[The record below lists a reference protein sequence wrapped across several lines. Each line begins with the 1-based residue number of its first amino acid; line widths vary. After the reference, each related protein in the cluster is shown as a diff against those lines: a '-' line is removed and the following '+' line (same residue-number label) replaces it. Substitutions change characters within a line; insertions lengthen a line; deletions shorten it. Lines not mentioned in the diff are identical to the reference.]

1 MRIPKHI
8 GIIMDGNGRW
18 AKQRGLKRTVGHERG
33 AKVAEDVIQW
43 ASDMGIRYLTLYS
56 FSTENWKRPKEE
68 VNFLFSLMVR
78 YLESRLN
85 KIIKENVRVR
95 FTGRIEELPDKVY
108 DVCKRIE
115 EKSKNNT
122 KIDVILAV
130 NYGGRR
136 EIVDAVNKLILKKA
150 EKISIEDI
158 SNNLYLPDIP
168 DPELIIRTSGEVRI
182 SNFLLWQIAYS
193 ELYFTD
199 VLWPDFTKED
209 LEKAI
214 KDFSSRDRRFGGI
227 QSDERRDYNGSK

>member
-1 MRIPKHI
+1 LSDKLKIPIHI

-18 AKQRGLKRTVGHERG
+18 AKLRGLKRTKGHEEG
-33 AKVAEDVIQW
+33 AKVAENVIEW

-85 KIIKENVRVR
+85 KIIRENVRVR
-95 FTGRIEELPDKVY
+95 FTGKIDELPENVY
-108 DVCKRIE
+108 NVCKRIE

-136 EIVDAVNKLILKKA
+136 EIVDAVNKLISQNVN
-150 EKISIEDI
+150 KITIEDI
-158 SNNLYLPDIP
+158 SNNLYLPDVP
-168 DPELIIRTSGEVRI
+168 DPELIIRTSGEIRL
-182 SNFLLWQIAYS
+182 SNFLLWQSAYS
-193 ELYFTD
+193 ELYFTKT
-199 VLWPDFTKED
+199 LWPDFNKEE

-214 KDFSSRDRRFGGI
+214 IDYTKRDRRFGSI
-227 QSDERRDYNGSK
+227 SSDEGSV

>member
-1 MRIPKHI
+1 
-8 GIIMDGNGRW
+8 MDGNGRW
-18 AKQRGLKRTVGHERG
+18 AKQRGLKRTMGHERG

-43 ASDMGIRYLTLYS
+43 ASDLGIRYLTLYS

-68 VNFLFSLMVR
+68 VSFLFSLMVR

-85 KIIKENVRVR
+85 KIIRENVRVR
-95 FTGRIEELPDKVY
+95 FTGRIEELPQEVF

-115 EKSKNNT
+115 EKSKNNS

-136 EIVDAVNKLILKKA
+136 EIVDAVNKI
-150 EKISIEDI
+150 ISKGIKEIDIKDI
-158 SNNLYLPDIP
+158 SNNLYLPDVP
-168 DPELIIRTSGEVRI
+168 DPELIIRTSGEIRI

-199 VLWPDFTKED
+199 TLWPDFTKDD
-209 LEKAI
+209 LIKAI
-214 KDFSSRDRRFGGI
+214 ENYSNRERRFGSI
-227 QSDERRDYNGSK
+227 SSDEGSEK

>member
-1 MRIPKHI
+1 MSDKLKIPIHI

-18 AKQRGLKRTVGHERG
+18 AKLRGLKRTKGHEEG
-33 AKVAEDVIQW
+33 AKVAENVIEW

-85 KIIKENVRVR
+85 KIIRENVRVR
-95 FTGRIEELPDKVY
+95 FTGKIDELPENVY
-108 DVCKRIE
+108 NVCKRIE

-136 EIVDAVNKLILKKA
+136 EIVDAVNKLISQNVN
-150 EKISIEDI
+150 KITIEDI
-158 SNNLYLPDIP
+158 SNNLYLPDVP
-168 DPELIIRTSGEVRI
+168 DPELIIRTSGEIRL
-182 SNFLLWQIAYS
+182 SNFLLWQSAYS
-193 ELYFTD
+193 ELYFTKT
-199 VLWPDFTKED
+199 LWPDFNKEE

-214 KDFSSRDRRFGGI
+214 IDYTKRDRRFGSI
-227 QSDERRDYNGSK
+227 SSDEGSV

>member
-1 MRIPKHI
+1 MKIPKHV

-18 AKQRGLKRTVGHERG
+18 ARQRGLKRTMGHERG

-43 ASDMGIRYLTLYS
+43 ASDLGIRYLTLYS

-68 VNFLFSLMVR
+68 VSFLFSLMVR

-95 FTGRIEELPDKVY
+95 FTGRIEELPKNVF

-115 EKSKNNT
+115 DKSKNNT

-130 NYGGRR
+130 NYGGRK
-136 EIVDAVNKLILKKA
+136 EIVDAVNKLM
-150 EKISIEDI
+150 EKGVKSINIEDI
-158 SNNLYLPDIP
+158 SKNLYLPDVP
-168 DPELIIRTSGEVRI
+168 DPELIIRTSGEIRI

-193 ELYFTD
+193 ELYFTNT
-199 VLWPDFTKED
+199 LWPDFTRED
-209 LEKAI
+209 LIKAVE
-214 KDFSSRDRRFGGI
+214 DYSNRERRFGSI
-227 QSDERRDYNGSK
+227 SSDEGSEK

>member
-1 MRIPKHI
+1 
-8 GIIMDGNGRW
+8 MDGNGRW
-18 AKQRGLKRTVGHERG
+18 AKQRGLKRTMGHEKG

-68 VNFLFSLMVR
+68 VSFLFSLMVR

-85 KIIKENVRVR
+85 KIVRENVRVR
-95 FTGRIEELPDKVY
+95 FLGRIEELPEKVFE
-108 DVCKRIE
+108 VCKRIE
-115 EKSKNNT
+115 EKSKYNN

-136 EIVDAVNKLILKKA
+136 EIVDAVNKA
-150 EKISIEDI
+150 ISKGTKSIDINDI

-168 DPELIIRTSGEVRI
+168 DPELIIRTSGEIRI

-193 ELYFTD
+193 ELYFTNT
-199 VLWPDFTKED
+199 LWPDFTKED
-209 LEKAI
+209 FKKAI
-214 KDFSSRDRRFGGI
+214 EDYSNRERRFGSI
-227 QSDERRDYNGSK
+227 SSDEGSENSGNK

>member
-1 MRIPKHI
+1 MKIPKHL

-18 AKQRGLKRTVGHERG
+18 AKQRGLKRTMGHEKG

-68 VNFLFSLMVR
+68 VSFLFSLMVR

-85 KIIKENVRVR
+85 KIVREKVRVR
-95 FTGRIEELPDKVY
+95 FLGRIEELPEKVFE
-108 DVCKRIE
+108 VCKRIE
-115 EKSKNNT
+115 EKSKYNN

-136 EIVDAVNKLILKKA
+136 EIVDAVNKA
-150 EKISIEDI
+150 ISKGIESIDINDI

-168 DPELIIRTSGEVRI
+168 DPELIIRTSGEIRI

-193 ELYFTD
+193 ELYFTNT
-199 VLWPDFTKED
+199 LWPDFTKED
-209 LEKAI
+209 LKKAI
-214 KDFSSRDRRFGGI
+214 EDYSNRERRFGSI
-227 QSDERRDYNGSK
+227 SSDEGSENSGNK

>member
-1 MRIPKHI
+1 LRIPKHV

-18 AKQRGLKRTVGHERG
+18 AKQRGLKRTMGHEKG

-68 VNFLFSLMVR
+68 VSFLFSLMVR

-95 FTGRIEELPDKVY
+95 FTGRIEELPQEVFE
-108 DVCKRIE
+108 VCRRIE
-115 EKSKNNT
+115 EKSKNNS

-136 EIVDAVNKLILKKA
+136 EIVDAVNSLLKQKKN
-150 EKISIEDI
+150 KITIEDI
-158 SNNLYLPDIP
+158 SNNLYLPDVP
-168 DPELIIRTSGEVRI
+168 DPELVIRTSGEIRI

-193 ELYFTD
+193 ELYFTNT
-199 VLWPDFTKED
+199 LWPDFTKED
-209 LEKAI
+209 FVKAI
-214 KDFSSRDRRFGGI
+214 EDYSNRDRRFGSI
-227 QSDERRDYNGSK
+227 SSDEGSGKSAHK

>member
-1 MRIPKHI
+1 MSDKLKIPTHL

-18 AKQRGLKRTVGHERG
+18 AKLRGLKRTKGHEEG
-33 AKVAEDVIQW
+33 AKVAENVIEW

-68 VNFLFSLMVR
+68 VTFLFSLMVR

-85 KIIKENVRVR
+85 KIIRENVRVR
-95 FTGRIEELPDKVY
+95 FTGRIDELPENVY
-108 DVCKRIE
+108 NVCKRIE

-136 EIVDAVNKLILKKA
+136 EIVDAVNKLISQNVN
-150 EKISIEDI
+150 KITIEDI
-158 SNNLYLPDIP
+158 SNNLYLPDVP
-168 DPELIIRTSGEVRI
+168 DPELIIRTSGEIRL
-182 SNFLLWQIAYS
+182 SNFLLWQSAYS
-193 ELYFTD
+193 ELYFTKT
-199 VLWPDFTKED
+199 LWPDFNKEE

-214 KDFSSRDRRFGGI
+214 IDYTKRDRRFGSI
-227 QSDERRDYNGSK
+227 SSDEGSV